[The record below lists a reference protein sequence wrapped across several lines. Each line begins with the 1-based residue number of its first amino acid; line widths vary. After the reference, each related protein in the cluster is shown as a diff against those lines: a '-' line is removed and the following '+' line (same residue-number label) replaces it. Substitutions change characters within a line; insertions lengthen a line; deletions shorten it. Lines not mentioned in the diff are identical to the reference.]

1 MKLHKLIKL
10 LFFLSKLK
18 KKLNFLKFK
27 IKIGIYDT
35 CYIYVIYVYIFIL
48 FISIFFIIILRFL

>member
-10 LFFLSKLK
+10 LFFLKTKK

-27 IKIGIYDT
+27 IKIT
-35 CYIYVIYVYIFIL
+35 IYVLHDI
-48 FISIFFIIILRFL
+48 